1 MRKWSGST
9 PRDEF
14 VVSFGGI
21 AILSALVYLCGLFA
35 VAHYGDTSGRKL
47 MQSRARPVIY
57 ALTLAVY
64 CTSWTFFGS
73 VGLASANGL
82 DFLPIYIGPIV
93 VIGLFFPL
101 VLRIV
106 RIAKAQNITSVADFV
121 GARYGKSEQVAALV
135 AIICVIGAVPYI
147 ALQLK
152 AISTSVATVLD
163 SLNAG
168 RTIALSSS
176 AGDLSFI
183 VAVML
188 AGFAMAFGTRN
199 IDATEHQDG
208 LVLSIAMESL
218 VKLVAFI
225 AVGVYV
231 TWWMFDGLG
240 DLTGRA
246 AADPVITSV
255 LARMPNAST
264 WVATTLLAACSII
277 LLPRQFHV
285 TVVENRDERDVRTA
299 AWLFPLYL
307 VAINIFVIPLA
318 IAGLLT
324 FPEGTIDRDMT
335 VLALPLESGANT
347 LAVFVM
353 IGGLSAATAM
363 VIVACVALSIMAS
376 NHLFMPLMLRVSR
389 MRRRIEAG
397 DPGSLILII
406 RRLAIV
412 VLLAMGYAYF
422 HYSAEAALAA
432 IGLLSFAAIAQIA
445 PAFFGGLFWRRAT
458 ARGAM
463 AGLLVGVTLWAY
475 TLLLPSLAIESESV
489 ADIVKNGPL
498 GLRALKPTAL
508 FGVEWTQLVHG
519 VVWSLSANVLAF
531 IGFSLARLPTP
542 IERLQAAA
550 FVGSEPGVMGQAMR
564 SGARIT
570 VSELEGAVGRYL
582 GSEHTKRSFFDFMQ
596 SRGAVLKPAE
606 EADVHLL
613 RFAEHLLASA
623 IGASSSRLVLSL
635 LLRRRNLS
643 REAALKLIDDASA
656 TLQYNRDLLQ
666 HALDFARQGIT
677 VFDRDLRLMAWN
689 REFRDLF
696 DMPSGFLHVGLELEE
711 LLRYNATRGIYGPG
725 VPAQQVMSRLEVL
738 VNEPA
743 PTRLRLESGIAIEIR
758 SARMPDGGLVT
769 TYTDVTQTV
778 RAEEALEATNE
789 TLEQRVRER
798 TEELVRLNGELAKA
812 KVVAEAADQSKT
824 RFLAAASH
832 DILQPLNA
840 ARLYA
845 TTLLERSREGG
856 VDAAQLIN
864 NLDLSLE
871 AVEEILTTLL
881 EISRL
886 DAGNMKAEPSVFPLG
901 DMLGQLRV
909 EFEPLAKEKNLQLFF
924 APCSRNVR
932 SDKRMLRRLL
942 QNLISNAIKY
952 TPKGRV
958 LVGVRHRG
966 ESLVV
971 EVWDTGLGI
980 PQDKQ
985 KIVFREFERLA
996 PAAKTARGLGL
1007 GLSIV
1012 ERLSRV
1018 LRHRV
1023 SLSSEPGR
1031 GTVFRVEVP
1040 RAAAVA
1046 VDSGFEDAHVSAAQ
1060 HLPLSGMVVLAI
1072 DNEERILD
1080 GMRGLL
1086 SGWGCNVVTADSIE
1100 AAERELS
1107 ARNLAPQAIVA
1118 DYHLDNGDGIE
1129 AIIHLRRVFGLETPS
1144 VLVTAD
1150 RTPEVRALAEA
1161 NDIRVLNK
1169 PLRPAALRSLLSQW
1183 LVTQRAAE

>member
-1 MRKWSGST
+1 M
-9 PRDEF
+9 
-14 VVSFGGI
+14 SFGGI

-35 VAHYGDTSGRKL
+35 VAHYGDTSGRRF

-82 DFLPIYIGPIV
+82 DFLPIYIGPIL
-93 VIGLFFPL
+93 VIGLLFPL

-121 GARYGKSEQVAALV
+121 AARYGKSEQVAGLV

-152 AISTSVATVLD
+152 AISVSVATVLD

-176 AGDLSFI
+176 AGNLSFI
-183 VAVML
+183 VAMML

-225 AVGVYV
+225 AIGVYV

-240 DLTGRA
+240 DLTSRA
-246 AADPVITSV
+246 AADPSISSV
-255 LARMPNAST
+255 LARMPNAPT
-264 WVATTLLAACSII
+264 WVATTLLSACCIL

-318 IAGLLT
+318 IAGRLT
-324 FPEGTIDRDMT
+324 FPEGAIDRDMT

-363 VIVACVALSIMAS
+363 VIVACVALSIMIS
-376 NHLFMPLMLRVSR
+376 NHLAMPLMLRMRR

-397 DPGSLILII
+397 DPGSLILVI

-463 AGLLVGVTLWAY
+463 AGLLIGLLLWAY
-475 TLLLPSLAIESESV
+475 TLLLPSLALDSESI
-489 ADIVKNGPL
+489 ANIVQYGPL

-508 FGVEWTQLVHG
+508 FGVEWNQLVHG
-519 VVWSLSANVLAF
+519 VVWSLSANFAAF
-531 IGFSLARLPTP
+531 VGFSLARHPTP

-550 FVGSEPGVMGQAMR
+550 FIGSEPGVFAQAMR
-564 SGARIT
+564 MSGARIT

-582 GSEHTKRSFFDFMQ
+582 GADHTRRSFRDFMK
-596 SRGAVLKPAE
+596 SRGAMLEPAE

-696 DMPSGFLHVGLELEE
+696 DMPDDFLRVGLGLEE
-711 LLRYNATRGIYGPG
+711 LLSYNAARGIYGPG
-725 VPAQQVMSRLEVL
+725 EPGQQVMIRLELL

-743 PTRLRLESGIAIEIR
+743 PTRLRLETGMVIEVR

-769 TYTDVTQTV
+769 TYTDVTQAV
-778 RAEEALEATNE
+778 DAEEALEATNE

-812 KVVAEAADQSKT
+812 KAIAEAADQSKT

-845 TTLLERSREGG
+845 TSLMERPPEAQAQSRE
-856 VDAAQLIN
+856 LIA

-871 AVEEILTTLL
+871 AVEEILTALL

-886 DAGNMKAEPSVFPLG
+886 DAGKMKAEPSVFPLN
-901 DMLGQLRV
+901 DMLSQLRI
-909 EFEPLAKEKNLQLFF
+909 EFEPMAREKTLDLIFV
-924 APCSRNVR
+924 PCSLHVR

-958 LVGVRHRG
+958 LVGCRRRG
-966 ESLVV
+966 ACVV
-971 EVWDTGLGI
+971 IEVWDTGLGI
-980 PQDKQ
+980 PADKQ
-985 KIVFREFERLA
+985 KAVFREFERLA

-1023 SLSSEPGR
+1023 SLASEPGK
-1031 GTVFRVEVP
+1031 GSVFRTEVP

-1046 VDSGFEDAHVSAAQ
+1046 TESGFEDAHVSAAQ

-1080 GMRGLL
+1080 GMRALL
-1086 SGWGCNVVTADSIE
+1086 SGWGCNVVTADAIE
-1100 AAERELS
+1100 SAERELS

-1118 DYHLDNGDGIE
+1118 DYHLDSGDGIS
-1129 AIIHLRRVFGLETPS
+1129 AIIHLRRVFGLETPA

-1183 LVTQRAAE
+1183 RVTQSAAE

>member
-1 MRKWSGST
+1 
-9 PRDEF
+9 
-14 VVSFGGI
+14 
-21 AILSALVYLCGLFA
+21 
-35 VAHYGDTSGRKL
+35 VA
-47 MQSRARPVIY
+47 
-57 ALTLAVY
+57 
-64 CTSWTFFGS
+64 
-73 VGLASANGL
+73 
-82 DFLPIYIGPIV
+82 
-93 VIGLFFPL
+93 
-101 VLRIV
+101 
-106 RIAKAQNITSVADFV
+106 V
-121 GARYGKSEQVAALV
+121 GA
-135 AIICVIGAVPYI
+135 
-147 ALQLK
+147 
-152 AISTSVATVLD
+152 
-163 SLNAG
+163 
-168 RTIALSSS
+168 
-176 AGDLSFI
+176 
-183 VAVML
+183 
-188 AGFAMAFGTRN
+188 
-199 IDATEHQDG
+199 
-208 LVLSIAMESL
+208 
-218 VKLVAFI
+218 
-225 AVGVYV
+225 YV

-240 DLTGRA
+240 DLTSRA
-246 AADPVITSV
+246 AAEPAISSV

-264 WVATTLLAACSII
+264 WIATTLLAACCIL
-277 LLPRQFHV
+277 LLPRQFHMA
-285 TVVENRDERDVRTA
+285 VVENRDERDVRTA

-324 FPEGTIDRDMT
+324 FPEGAIDRDMT
-335 VLALPLESGANT
+335 VLALPLHSGATT

-363 VIVACVALSIMAS
+363 VIVACVALSIMIS
-376 NHLFMPLMLRVSR
+376 NHLAMPLMLRVSR

-397 DPGSLILII
+397 DPGSLILVI
-406 RRLAIV
+406 RRVAIV
-412 VLLAMGYAYF
+412 AMLAMGYAYF

-463 AGLLVGVTLWAY
+463 AGLIVGVSLWAY
-475 TLLLPSLAIESESV
+475 TLLLPSLAIDSESI
-489 ADIVKNGPL
+489 ADIVRYGPL

-508 FGVEWTQLVHG
+508 FGVEWGQLVHG
-519 VVWSLSANVLAF
+519 VVWSLSANILAF
-531 IGFSLARLPTP
+531 VGFSLARHPTP

-550 FVGSEPGVMGQAMR
+550 FVGADPGALGQTMR
-564 SGARIT
+564 LGGARVT

-582 GSEHTKRSFFDFMQ
+582 GAEHTRRSFQDFMT
-596 SRGAVLKPAE
+596 SRGSKLEPAD
-606 EADVHLL
+606 EADVHLF

-677 VFDRDLRLMAWN
+677 VFDKDLRLMAWN

-696 DMPSGFLHVGLELEE
+696 DMPSDFLRIGLGLEE
-711 LLRYNATRGIYGPG
+711 LLQYNAARGIYGPG
-725 VPAQQVMSRLEVL
+725 EPGQQVMIRLELL

-743 PTRLRLESGIAIEIR
+743 PTRLRLETGVVIEVR

-769 TYTDVTQTV
+769 TYTDVTQAV
-778 RAEEALEATNE
+778 EAEEALEATNE

-812 KVVAEAADQSKT
+812 KAIAEAADQSKT

-845 TTLLERSREGG
+845 TSLMERSEGAPGESRE
-856 VDAAQLIN
+856 LIA

-871 AVEEILTTLL
+871 SVEEILSALL

-886 DAGNMKAEPSVFPLG
+886 DAGKMKAEPSVFSLD
-901 DMLGQLRV
+901 DMFAQLRV
-909 EFEPLAKEKNLQLFF
+909 EFEPMGKEKGLDLLFVSSS
-924 APCSRNVR
+924 ANVR
-932 SDKRMLRRLL
+932 SDRRMLRRLL
-942 QNLISNAIKY
+942 QNLVSNAIKY

-958 LVGVRHRG
+958 LVGARRRG
-966 ESLVV
+966 ETIVI
-971 EVWDTGLGI
+971 EIWDTGLGI

-985 KIVFREFERLA
+985 KTVFREFERLA

-1018 LRHRV
+1018 MRHRV
-1023 SLSSEPGR
+1023 SLASEPGK

-1040 RAAAVA
+1040 RAAV
-1046 VDSGFEDAHVSAAQ
+1046 SGEQPQAQETHVSAAQ

-1080 GMRGLL
+1080 GMRALL
-1086 SGWGCNVVTADSIE
+1086 SGWGCEVITASGVE
-1100 AAERELS
+1100 TAARELS
-1107 ARNLAPQAIVA
+1107 LRNLAPQAIVG
-1118 DYHLDNGDGIE
+1118 DYHLDEGDGID
-1129 AIIHLRRVFGLETPS
+1129 AIIQLRRVFGLETPA
-1144 VLVTAD
+1144 VLLTAD

-1183 LVTQRAAE
+1183 RVTHRAAE

>member
-1 MRKWSGST
+1 M
-9 PRDEF
+9 
-14 VVSFGGI
+14 
-21 AILSALVYLCGLFA
+21 
-35 VAHYGDTSGRKL
+35 
-47 MQSRARPVIY
+47 
-57 ALTLAVY
+57 
-64 CTSWTFFGS
+64 
-73 VGLASANGL
+73 
-82 DFLPIYIGPIV
+82 
-93 VIGLFFPL
+93 
-101 VLRIV
+101 
-106 RIAKAQNITSVADFV
+106 
-121 GARYGKSEQVAALV
+121 
-135 AIICVIGAVPYI
+135 
-147 ALQLK
+147 
-152 AISTSVATVLD
+152 
-163 SLNAG
+163 
-168 RTIALSSS
+168 
-176 AGDLSFI
+176 
-183 VAVML
+183 ML

-225 AVGVYV
+225 AIGVYV

-240 DLTGRA
+240 DLTSRA
-246 AADPVITSV
+246 AADPSISSV
-255 LARMPNAST
+255 LARMPNAPT
-264 WVATTLLAACSII
+264 WVATTLLSACCIL

-318 IAGLLT
+318 IAGRLT
-324 FPEGTIDRDMT
+324 FPEGAIDRDMT

-363 VIVACVALSIMAS
+363 VIVACVALSIMIS
-376 NHLFMPLMLRVSR
+376 NHLAMPLMLRMRR

-397 DPGSLILII
+397 DPGSLILVI

-463 AGLLVGVTLWAY
+463 AGLLIGLLLWAY
-475 TLLLPSLAIESESV
+475 TLLLPSLALDSESI
-489 ADIVKNGPL
+489 ANIVQYGPL

-508 FGVEWTQLVHG
+508 FGVEWNQLVHG
-519 VVWSLSANVLAF
+519 VVWSLSANFAAF
-531 IGFSLARLPTP
+531 VGFSLARHPTP

-550 FVGSEPGVMGQAMR
+550 FIGSEPGVFAQAMR
-564 SGARIT
+564 MSGARIT

-582 GSEHTKRSFFDFMQ
+582 GADHTRRSFRDFMK
-596 SRGAVLKPAE
+596 SRGAMLEPAE

-696 DMPSGFLHVGLELEE
+696 DMPDDFLRVGLGLEE
-711 LLRYNATRGIYGPG
+711 LLSYNAARGIYGPG
-725 VPAQQVMSRLEVL
+725 EPGQQVMIRLELL

-743 PTRLRLESGIAIEIR
+743 PTRLRLETGMVIEVR

-769 TYTDVTQTV
+769 TYTDVTQAV
-778 RAEEALEATNE
+778 DAEEALEATNE

-812 KVVAEAADQSKT
+812 KAIAEAADQSKT

-845 TTLLERSREGG
+845 TSLMERPPEAQAQSRE
-856 VDAAQLIN
+856 LIA

-871 AVEEILTTLL
+871 AVEEILTALL

-886 DAGNMKAEPSVFPLG
+886 DAGKMKAEPSVFPLN
-901 DMLGQLRV
+901 DMLSQLRI
-909 EFEPLAKEKNLQLFF
+909 EFEPMAREKTLDLIFV
-924 APCSRNVR
+924 PCSLHVR

-958 LVGVRHRG
+958 LVGCRRRG
-966 ESLVV
+966 ACVV
-971 EVWDTGLGI
+971 IEVWDTGLGI
-980 PQDKQ
+980 PADKQ
-985 KIVFREFERLA
+985 KAVFREFERLA

-1023 SLSSEPGR
+1023 SLASRARQGLGVPHRGSARGCGCDGERLRGR
-1031 GTVFRVEVP
+1031 ACLRRP
-1040 RAAAVA
+1040 ASAAVGHGRPRHRQRGA
-1046 VDSGFEDAHVSAAQ
+1046 HPRRDARLA
-1060 HLPLSGMVVLAI
+1060 LGLGM
-1072 DNEERILD
+1072 
-1080 GMRGLL
+1080 
-1086 SGWGCNVVTADSIE
+1086 
-1100 AAERELS
+1100 
-1107 ARNLAPQAIVA
+1107 Q
-1118 DYHLDNGDGIE
+1118 
-1129 AIIHLRRVFGLETPS
+1129 RRHGGR
-1144 VLVTAD
+1144 D
-1150 RTPEVRALAEA
+1150 
-1161 NDIRVLNK
+1161 
-1169 PLRPAALRSLLSQW
+1169 
-1183 LVTQRAAE
+1183 

>member
-1 MRKWSGST
+1 MSL
-9 PRDEF
+9 
-14 VVSFGGI
+14 GGI
-21 AILSALVYLCGLFA
+21 ALLSALVYMCGLFA
-35 VAHYGDTSGRKL
+35 VAHYGDTSGRRF
-47 MQSRARPVIY
+47 MQSRARPAIY

-73 VGLASANGL
+73 VGLASSAGL

-93 VIGLFFPL
+93 VIGLLFPL

-121 GARYGKSEQVAALV
+121 AARYGKSEQVAALV
-135 AIICVIGAVPYI
+135 AFICVIGAVPYI

-152 AISTSVATVLD
+152 AIATSVATVLE
-163 SLNAG
+163 SLDTG
-168 RTIALSSS
+168 RTVATAHGAGGLSV
-176 AGDLSFI
+176 I

-208 LVLSIAMESL
+208 LVLAIATESL

-225 AVGVYV
+225 AVGVFV

-240 DLTGRA
+240 DLTARA
-246 AADPVITSV
+246 AADPKISSV
-255 LARMPNAST
+255 LARMPDAAT
-264 WVATTLLAACSII
+264 WIATTLLSACCIL

-307 VAINIFVIPLA
+307 VAINVFVIPLA
-318 IAGLLT
+318 IAGRLV
-324 FPEGTIDRDMT
+324 FPDGAIDRDMT
-335 VLALPLESGANT
+335 VLALPLEAKAHT
-347 LAVFVM
+347 LAVFTM

-363 VIVACVALSIMAS
+363 VIVASVALSIMVS
-376 NHLFMPLMLRVSR
+376 NHLVMPLLLRAAS

-397 DPGSLILII
+397 EPGSLILVI

-412 VLLAMGYAYF
+412 ALLGMAYIYF
-422 HYSAEAALAA
+422 NYSAESALAA
-432 IGLLSFAAIAQIA
+432 IGLLSFAAVAQVA
-445 PAFFGGLFWRRAT
+445 PAFFGGLFWRRAN
-458 ARGAM
+458 ARGAL
-463 AGLLVGVTLWAY
+463 AGLIVGVALWAY
-475 TLLLPSLAIESESV
+475 TLLLPSLALESTDLAE
-489 ADIVKNGPL
+489 IVQSGPL
-498 GLRALKPTAL
+498 GLAALKPTSL
-508 FGVEWTQLVHG
+508 FGVELNQLVHG
-519 VVWSLSANVLAF
+519 VVWSLAANVLAF
-531 IGFSLARLPTP
+531 IGFSLTRHPTP
-542 IERLQAAA
+542 IERLQANE
-550 FVGSEPGVMGQAMR
+550 FIGQEPGAISQSLRIG
-564 SGARIT
+564 GARVT
-570 VSELEGAVGRYL
+570 VSELEGAVARYL
-582 GSEHTKRSFFDFMQ
+582 GAEHTRRSFEDFMK
-596 SRGAVLKPAE
+596 SRGLTLRPAE

-677 VFDRDLRLMAWN
+677 VFDRDLRLMCWN

-696 DMPSGFLHVGLELEE
+696 DLPGDFLRVGMGLEE
-711 LLRYNATRGIYGPG
+711 LLRFNASRGIYGPG
-725 VPAQQVMSRLEVL
+725 EPGQQVLTRLELL

-743 PTRLRLESGIAIEIR
+743 PTRLRLETGTVIEIR

-778 RAEEALEATNE
+778 EAEEALEATNE

-812 KVVAEAADQSKT
+812 KAVAEAADQSKT

-845 TTLLERSREGG
+845 TTLLERVADDVGPTR
-856 VDAAQLIN
+856 QLVS

-871 AVEEILTTLL
+871 SVEEILGALL

-886 DAGNMKAEPSVFPLG
+886 DAGKMKPEYSVFPIADL
-901 DMLGQLRV
+901 LAQLHV
-909 EFEPLAKEKNLQLFF
+909 EFEPLAREKGLRLTF
-924 APCSRNVR
+924 APCSLSVR
-932 SDKRMLRRLL
+932 SDRRMLRRLL
-942 QNLISNAIKY
+942 QNLVSNAIKY
-952 TPKGRV
+952 TPHGEV
-958 LVGVRHRG
+958 LVGCRRRA

-980 PQDKQ
+980 PADKQ
-985 KIVFREFERLA
+985 KSVFREFERLA
-996 PAAKTARGLGL
+996 PGARAARGLGL

-1018 LRHRV
+1018 MRHKV
-1023 SLSSEPGR
+1023 TLASEPGK
-1031 GTVFRVEVP
+1031 GSVFRIELP
-1040 RAAAVA
+1040 RAARSAEVA
-1046 VDSGFEDAHVSAAQ
+1046 DYGEAHVSAAQ
-1060 HLPLSGMVVLAI
+1060 HMPLSGMVVLAI

-1080 GMRGLL
+1080 GMRALL
-1086 SGWGCNVVTADSIE
+1086 TGWGCEVVAAPSMD
-1100 AAERELS
+1100 AAERDLC

-1118 DYHLDNGDGIE
+1118 DYHLDESDGLD
-1129 AIIHLRRVFGLETPS
+1129 AIARARRAFGADIPA

-1150 RTPEVRALAEA
+1150 RTAEVRLMAEA

-1183 LVTQRAAE
+1183 RVTQRAAE